1 MVTFEGKAVWSTPW
15 GRHMATIWQEAWTEI
30 WSSGHG
36 RDRAYCGIA
45 DTEDGFAV
53 DVFEGDTCVASEV
66 FTSYAEAE
74 DAALRHR
81 SRYVRTAPV
90 AAMTTSSLRLDT
102 PATL

>member
-1 MVTFEGKAVWSTPW
+1 
-15 GRHMATIWQEAWTEI
+15 MATIWQEAWTEI

-45 DTEDGFAV
+45 ETEDGFAV
-53 DVFEGDTCVASEV
+53 DVFEGDTCVASMV

-74 DAALRHR
+74 QTALGHR
-81 SRYVRTAPV
+81 SRYVHHVP
-90 AAMTTSSLRLDT
+90 MTTSSLRLDT